1 MFSNILHVHQ
11 PVFNHEDPPF
21 SLNDLHI
28 SWNIRLPVYYQHG
41 LTVHCCP
48 DFLWWS
54 YYPRFGQGEQ
64 LCLCNIP
71 IIFHIYPI
79 LKTAVHPHRF
89 PHTFLTVPLFFFFS
103 FTAGDPFHFRHRFSL
118 QSILCWTC
126 ILNFNIVTLINI
138 LLYSYRSF
146 LYLV

>member
-28 SWNIRLPVYYQHG
+28 SWTIRLPVYYQHG
-41 LTVHCCP
+41 LSVHCCP

-71 IIFHIYPI
+71 HFSYISHTENCSPPSQVSPY
-79 LKTAVHPHRF
+79 LPHCAS
-89 PHTFLTVPLFFFFS
+89 FFS
-103 FTAGDPFHFRHRFSL
+103 FTGGDPFHFRHRFSL
-118 QSILCWTC
+118 QSILCWTG
-126 ILNFNIVTLINI
+126 ILNFNIVMLINI